1 LSILVK
7 FSLEE
12 NIKMTNQQLDIGPV
26 WYLGFSPF
34 DPRTSFAC
42 IRTFGIPKH
51 FCFCSLLCN
60 YIAVSIS
67 EILNIMRVGFLLQA
81 LLKLVADCSVVALN
95 PSRKDAVNES
105 PLKIALFSLAKM
117 CSHPPCRQFLSSS
130 ELFPV
135 IGRLR
140 QSPESTIAQYASV
153 IINKI

>member
-1 LSILVK
+1 MAYQSI
-7 FSLEE
+7 
-12 NIKMTNQQLDIGPV
+12 
-26 WYLGFSPF
+26 
-34 DPRTSFAC
+34 FAFVHYFV
-42 IRTFGIPKH
+42 I
-51 FCFCSLLCN
+51 
-60 YIAVSIS
+60 IS

-81 LLKLVADCSVVALN
+81 LLKLVADCAVVALN
-95 PSRKDAVNES
+95 PTRKDAVNES

-153 IINKI
+153 IINKVSDARGPRESMISSNQLQ

>member
-1 LSILVK
+1 
-7 FSLEE
+7 
-12 NIKMTNQQLDIGPV
+12 MTQE
-26 WYLGFSPF
+26 LGY
-34 DPRTSFAC
+34 
-42 IRTFGIPKH
+42 
-51 FCFCSLLCN
+51 FCFCSLLGN
-60 YIAVSIS
+60 YITLTVSIS

-81 LLKLVADCSVVALN
+81 LLKLVADCAVVALN

-117 CSHPPCRQFLSSS
+117 CSHPLCKQFLSSS

-153 IINKI
+153 IINKVSDARGPRESLISQWSPENTVEVCEEAGMPQTVSVVDVVK